1 MKNTNAMSGYVK
13 TFLLGVCCMICLST
27 PKALATR
34 VFGTAKE
41 YAGSELKFYRY
52 QERITYMKE
61 EVFRL
66 KVDEDG
72 NFEANFG
79 IDQIT
84 YIFAEFGVYYVYFYA
99 EPDGNYEL
107 VLPEYVEKTEGDLLN
122 SYFEPTEMQLGIK
135 NMKNTDIN
143 YLIMDF
149 DYYYNRYYDLR
160 LEELYANGLK
170 TDVDTFINNIN
181 EKYKKYDNPY
191 FQQYRRYRI
200 AALKN
205 MATKQEYE
213 SALVYSYF
221 SNKEILYDNPA
232 YMDLFNSIYHNY
244 FDNYLVSA
252 GGADLYRVIT
262 YGHSISL
269 LHRLIGSNPKH
280 KKKQFRELVMLKG
293 LNDAFANDNLQ
304 WLPLLLTLDSLYIT
318 TEYPIHQQIAQ
329 NIADNSLTM
338 AKGTV
343 ALPFELPDSMG
354 NMMSLADFRGKYLYL
369 QFANTQSYSSAAEFD
384 VLKRIYDRYKG
395 LCLFV
400 TILTDTD
407 KAKAQKF
414 ISDKSLNWTFLFAE
428 VNDKVLSD
436 YKVKAFPTYYLI
448 DPYGMLALSPAPSP
462 AENFEKYLFKII
474 ENQNQKKKK

>member
-1 MKNTNAMSGYVK
+1 MKNTDAMAGYVK
-13 TFLLGVCCMICLST
+13 TFLLCVCCMICLST

-41 YAGSELKFYRY
+41 YAGSEIIFYHY

-66 KVDEDG
+66 KVDENG

-79 IDQIT
+79 IDRIT

-107 VLPEYVEKTEGDLLN
+107 ILPEYDERTEGDLLN
-122 SYFEPTEMQLGIK
+122 PYFEPTEMQLGIK
-135 NMKNTDIN
+135 NMKNTDLN

-160 LEELYANGLK
+160 LEELYAKGLK

-213 SALVYSYF
+213 SALVYSYY

-280 KKKQFRELVMLKG
+280 KKKQFRELVILKG

-304 WLPLLLTLDSLYIT
+304 WLPLLLTLDSL
-318 TEYPIHQQIAQ
+318 
-329 NIADNSLTM
+329 
-338 AKGTV
+338 
-343 ALPFELPDSMG
+343 
-354 NMMSLADFRGKYLYL
+354 
-369 QFANTQSYSSAAEFD
+369 
-384 VLKRIYDRYKG
+384 
-395 LCLFV
+395 
-400 TILTDTD
+400 
-407 KAKAQKF
+407 
-414 ISDKSLNWTFLFAE
+414 
-428 VNDKVLSD
+428 
-436 YKVKAFPTYYLI
+436 
-448 DPYGMLALSPAPSP
+448 
-462 AENFEKYLFKII
+462 
-474 ENQNQKKKK
+474 

>member
-1 MKNTNAMSGYVK
+1 M
-13 TFLLGVCCMICLST
+13 LLLS
-27 PKALATR
+27 LSSVYATH
-34 VFGTAKE
+34 VFGSAKD
-41 YAGSELKFYRY
+41 YANSEIIFYRY
-52 QERITYMKE
+52 QDRITYMKE

-66 KVDEDG
+66 KVDVDG
-72 NFEANFG
+72 NFESDFG
-79 IDQIT
+79 IDRIT

-107 VLPEYVEKTEGDLLN
+107 LLPEYVERTNAELFN
-122 SYFEPTEMQLGIK
+122 SYFEPTEMHLGIK
-135 NMKNTDIN
+135 NMKDTDLN

-149 DYYYNRYYDLR
+149 DYYFNRYYNLKM
-160 LEELYANGLK
+160 EELYINGLK

-181 EKYKKYDNPY
+181 ARYKKYNNAY

-200 AALKN
+200 AALKE
-205 MATKQEYE
+205 MVTKREYE
-213 SALVYSYF
+213 SALVYSYY

-232 YMDLFNSIYHNY
+232 YMDLFNSIYNNY
-244 FDNYLVSA
+244 FDNYLVSP

-269 LHRLIGSNPKH
+269 LHKLIGSNPKH
-280 KKKQFRELVMLKG
+280 KRKQFRELVMLKG

-343 ALPFELPDSMG
+343 ALPFELPDTVG
-354 NMMSLADFRGKYLYL
+354 NMMKLSDFRGKYLYL
-369 QFANTQSYSSAAEFD
+369 QFANTQTYSSAAEFD
-384 VLKRIYDRYKG
+384 VLKRVFNRYKG
-395 LCLFV
+395 LCIFV
-400 TILTDTD
+400 TILTDSD
-407 KAKAQKF
+407 KEKAKKF
-414 ISDKSLNWTFLFAE
+414 IADNSLNWTFLFAD
-428 VNDKVLSD
+428 VNSKVISD
-436 YKVKAFPTYYLI
+436 YKVRAYPTYYLI
-448 DPYGMLALSPAPSP
+448 DPKGILVMSPAPSP

-474 ENQNQKKKK
+474 ENQKRKK

>member
-107 VLPEYVEKTEGDLLN
+107 VLPEYVERTEGDLLN

-135 NMKNTDIN
+135 NMKNTDLN

-149 DYYYNRYYDLR
+149 DYYYTRYYDLR

>member
-1 MKNTNAMSGYVK
+1 MFRYIRNI
-13 TFLLGVCCMICLST
+13 LLST
-27 PKALATR
+27 LLLLALATADAYGTH
-34 VFGTAKE
+34 VYGTAKE
-41 YAGSELKFYRY
+41 YAGSELIFYRY
-52 QERITYMKE
+52 QDRITYINE

-66 KVDEDG
+66 KIDEDG
-72 NFEANFG
+72 NFEAEFG
-79 IDQIT
+79 IDRIT

-107 VLPEYVEKTEGDLLN
+107 LLPDYIDRTDGDLLN
-122 SYFEPTEMQLGIK
+122 PYFEPTEIQIGIK
-135 NMKNTDIN
+135 NMKNTDLN

-149 DYYYNRYYDLR
+149 DYYYNRYYDLKM
-160 LEELYANGLK
+160 EELYINGLK
-170 TDVDTFINNIN
+170 SDVDTFINNIN
-181 EKYKKYDNPY
+181 ARYKKYDNPY

-205 MATKQEYE
+205 MVTKSEYE
-213 SALVYSYF
+213 SALVYSYY

-244 FDNYLVSA
+244 FDNYLVSP

-269 LHRLIGSNPKH
+269 LHKLIGSNPKH
-280 KKKQFRELVMLKG
+280 KRKQFRELVMLKG
-293 LNDAFANDNLQ
+293 INDAFGNDNLQ

-343 ALPFELPDSMG
+343 ALPFSLPDTLD
-354 NMMSLADFRGKYLYL
+354 NMMSIEDFRGKYLYL
-369 QFANTQSYSSAAEFD
+369 QFANTQSYTSAAEFD

-407 KAKAQKF
+407 IDKAKKYIAQK
-414 ISDKSLNWTFLFAE
+414 SLKWTFLFAKP
-428 VNDKVLSD
+428 NDKVLSD
-436 YKVKAFPTYYLI
+436 YKVTAFPTYYLI
-448 DPYGMLALSPAPSP
+448 DPYGMLVMSPAPSP
-462 AENFEKYLFKII
+462 SENIEKYLFKII
-474 ENQNQKKKK
+474 ENRKKK

>member
-1 MKNTNAMSGYVK
+1 MFSHIRNI
-13 TFLLGVCCMICLST
+13 LLCMLLLLSLPAIDT
-27 PKALATR
+27 YATH
-34 VFGTAKE
+34 VYGTAKE
-41 YAGSELKFYRY
+41 YANSELIFYRY
-52 QERITYMKE
+52 QDRITYIKE

-66 KVDEDG
+66 KMDSEG
-72 NFEANFG
+72 KFEADFG
-79 IDQIT
+79 VDMVT
-84 YIFAEFGVYYVYFYA
+84 YIFAEFGIYYVYFYA
-99 EPDGNYEL
+99 EPNGNYEL
-107 VLPEYVEKTEGDLLN
+107 ILPEYIEKTDGDLFN
-122 SYFEPTEMQLGIK
+122 PYFQPTEMQLGIK
-135 NMKNTDIN
+135 GMKNTDLN

-149 DYYYNRYYDLR
+149 DYYYNRYFDLKM
-160 LEELYANGLK
+160 EELYINGLK
-170 TDVDTFINNIN
+170 SDVDTFINNIN
-181 EKYKKYDNPY
+181 ARYKKYDNPY

-205 MATKQEYE
+205 MATKSEYE
-213 SALVYSYF
+213 SALVYSYY
-221 SNKEILYDNPA
+221 SNKDILYDNPA

-244 FDNYLVSA
+244 FDNYLVSP

-269 LHRLIGSNPKH
+269 LHKLIGSNPKH
-280 KKKQFRELVMLKG
+280 KRKQFRELVMLKG
-293 LNDAFANDNLQ
+293 INDAFGNDNLQ

-343 ALPFELPDSMG
+343 ALPFELPDTLG
-354 NMMSLADFRGKYLYL
+354 NMMSLTDFRGKYLYL

-407 KAKAQKF
+407 KDKARKF
-414 ISDKSLNWTFLFAE
+414 IASKSLNWTFLFAKA
-428 VNDKVLSD
+428 NDKVLSD
-436 YKVKAFPTYYLI
+436 YKVSAFPTYYLI
-448 DPYGMLALSPAPSP
+448 DPYGMLVMSPAPSP
-462 AENFEKYLFKII
+462 TENFEKYLFKII
-474 ENQNQKKKK
+474 ENKKKK